1 MNKLKKKNLQTSILR
16 KSKRFFYKC
25 HLQTKFEN
33 STLPKIVYLSHFTPC
48 FFQLFMLEN
57 ISLKIVHTFCRGGSM
72 PSAHCDPSIEAED
85 PKLSESNSEQRE

>member
-1 MNKLKKKNLQTSILR
+1 MQIVFYGKDFFISAIFKQNLKIPHFQR
-16 KSKRFFYKC
+16 A
-25 HLQTKFEN
+25 
-33 STLPKIVYLSHFTPC
+33 YLSHFTPC
-48 FFQLFMLEN
+48 FFQLFILEN

>member
-1 MNKLKKKNLQTSILR
+1 MEKI
-16 KSKRFFYKC
+16 FEKC

-72 PSAHCDPSIEAED
+72 PSAHCDPSIEAEE
-85 PKLSESNSEQRE
+85 PKLSSETNSEHRKWEKV